1 MARLRGIGRVVT
13 VVLAVVLA
21 GVAAWAIWSYVQGIE
36 QRAFEGVEL
45 VEVFVAQEEIPP
57 GLSASAAG
65 EAGLILRDAA
75 PRDTVPPGAITSL
88 DQIAGLVALERI
100 LEGEVIVRQRWADP
114 AAVVATLDI
123 PDGFE
128 ALSVQ
133 VEIPPGV
140 AGFVRPGDSV
150 SLIATLERLGEVT
163 VDPVTGAETTE
174 EPEVF
179 TQYLIQGIEVLSV
192 GQRVT
197 TQEGDDGVEVP
208 TTQVL
213 LTVALEPVDAERMVA
228 AIQSASLYFTLLPED
243 AEPAA
248 TPGRTLD
255 DLFD

>member
-1 MARLRGIGRVVT
+1 VARLRGIGRVIT
-13 VVLAVVLA
+13 IVLAVVLA
-21 GVAAWAIWSYVQGIE
+21 GVAAFAIWSYVQGIE

-45 VEVFVAQEEIPP
+45 VEVFVAQEEIPA
-57 GLSASAAG
+57 GLSAAAAG
-65 EAGLILRDAA
+65 EAGLIVRDAV
-75 PRDTVPPGAITSL
+75 PRDMVPPGAIASL

-100 LEGEVIVRQRWADP
+100 LEGEVITRQRWADP
-114 AAVVATLDI
+114 AAIVATLDI

-140 AGFVRPGDSV
+140 AGFVRPGDQV
-150 SLIATLERLGEVT
+150 SLIATLERTGEVT

-197 TQEGDDGVEVP
+197 TQEGEDGVEVS
-208 TTQVL
+208 TSQVL
-213 LTVALEPVDAERMVA
+213 LTVALAPVDAERMVA

-243 AEPAA
+243 AEPAD